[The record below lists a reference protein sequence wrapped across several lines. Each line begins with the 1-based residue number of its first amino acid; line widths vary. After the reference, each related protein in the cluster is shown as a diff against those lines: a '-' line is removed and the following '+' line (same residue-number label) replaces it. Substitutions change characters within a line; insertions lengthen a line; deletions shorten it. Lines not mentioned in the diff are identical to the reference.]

1 MKDLAVVVSNDNQGV
16 TPYET
21 IDAIVNAGFKN
32 VFLQWY
38 DEDYKKFEVPQ
49 LEQYKYVKEKG
60 LNVIFNH
67 LGYRGINNIWL
78 DGNEGEELVKKYI
91 RNLDEM
97 KEIGVDLVVMHIC
110 VGYDA
115 PPVSNIGLARFK
127 RICEYAKKLGI
138 KIAFENTKV
147 KGYQEYILDNIDL
160 DNIGICYDSGHAH
173 CHFKDD
179 YDFKRFK
186 DRIMCVHIHDNYGEI
201 DDHLIPYDGTLDFD
215 MVLRGLKEAN
225 YSEYLTLELCY
236 RNEYTNMDIND
247 FYKKGYDVGM
257 TLKKKYKEVK

>member
-16 TPYET
+16 NPYET
-21 IDAIVNAGFKN
+21 IDAIVKAGFKN

-49 LEQYKYVKEKG
+49 LEQYKYCIENG
-60 LNVIFNH
+60 LNVIFCH

-97 KEIGVDLVVMHIC
+97 KEIGIDLVVMHIC

-115 PPVSNIGLARFK
+115 PPVSNIGLSRFK
-127 RICEYAKKLGI
+127 RICEYANELGI

-173 CHFKDD
+173 CHFKDEYD
-179 YDFKRFK
+179 YKRFK

-225 YSEYLTLELCY
+225 YSEHLTLELCY
-236 RNEYTNMDIND
+236 RNDYTNMSIED

-257 TLKKKYKEVK
+257 TLKKRYKEVK